1 VTASQGRTEIR
12 GSVVLV
18 TGAGAGIGRAA
29 ALLLAEHGAAV
40 VAADVQGELAGQTAR
55 QITDSGGDAVAVQA
69 DVSREDEVEAMVAAA
84 VSTYGALDAAFNN
97 AGLAPPAA
105 TIDRISTENWDRA
118 LAVNLRGVW
127 LCMKHEL
134 AVMLAQGHGSI
145 VNTSSV
151 AGLVGLPGSAA
162 YAAAKHGIIGLTR
175 SAAAEHG
182 RRGVRVNAL
191 APGLTRTDMVLG
203 MIASGDLDEE
213 AHLASVPL
221 GRMAQPR
228 EIAEAVLWLASPLS
242 SFVTGHVLAVDGG
255 ETAI

>member
-69 DVSREDEVEAMVAAA
+69 DVSREDEVETMVAAA

-191 APGLTRTDMVLG
+191 APGLTRTDMVQG
-203 MIASGDLDEE
+203 MIASGDLDQE

>member
-1 VTASQGRTEIR
+1 VTRWQDGQAMPGAA
-12 GSVVLV
+12 VLV
-18 TGAGAGIGRAA
+18 TGAGSGIGRAA
-29 ALLLAEHGAAV
+29 ALLFAEHGAAV
-40 VAADVQGELAGQTAR
+40 IAADVRGELAEQTAR
-55 QITDSGGDAVAVQA
+55 QITDSGGVATGVQA
-69 DVSREDEVEAMVAAA
+69 DVSREDDVEAVVAAA

-97 AGLAPPAA
+97 AGIAPPVA
-105 TIDRISTENWDRA
+105 TSEKISAEDWDRA
-118 LAVNLRGVW
+118 LAVNLSGVW

-134 AVMLAQGHGSI
+134 AVMLTQGHGSI

-182 RRGVRVNAL
+182 RGGVRVNAL
-191 APGLTRTDMVLG
+191 APGLTRTDLVEGL
-203 MIASGDLDEE
+203 IASGELDAE

-221 GRMAQPR
+221 GRMAHPR